1 MSDIKVTGTPQTF
14 GDGAIRNSKEGK
26 GRFDLIP
33 PDPFRLIVNRIIFLR
48 DHRIELSISNDY
60 IWKKVFNDENYIDT
74 IILLTAR
81 EYGIKDK
88 ALGYT
93 TDNSTTYDP
102 EYADTGLWP
111 MLHDLAIHFQ
121 KGAEIYGEHNCEKGI
136 PIWSFRDSGLR
147 HLSQYFNNEQD
158 EPHLISAIWNFWML
172 IWSAMRLDEDFEKI
186 REAKNDSREFDFEK
200 INRKYYK

>member
-1 MSDIKVTGTPQTF
+1 MSEIKVSGTPQTY

-33 PDPFRLIVNRIIFLR
+33 PEPFDLIVKRLIFLR
-48 DHRIELSISNDY
+48 DHRIPISIANDY
-60 IWKKVFNDENYIDT
+60 IWKKAFSDANYVDA

-88 ALGYT
+88 DIDYD
-93 TDNSTTYDP
+93 TDTSITYDP
-102 EYADTGLWP
+102 ECADTGFWT

-147 HLSQYFNNEQD
+147 HLSQYFNHETD

-172 IWSAMRLDEDFEKI
+172 IWTAMRLEEDFEKH
-186 REAKNDSREFDFEK
+186 RELNNYYNDLAFEK
-200 INRKYYK
+200 IDENFK

>member
-1 MSDIKVTGTPQTF
+1 MSDIKVTGTPQTY

-33 PDPFRLIVNRIIFLR
+33 PEPYKVIVNRLIFLR
-48 DHRIELSISNDY
+48 DHRIELSITNDY
-60 IWKKVFNDENYIDT
+60 IWKKAFTDENYIDA

-81 EYGIKDK
+81 EYGIKNK

-102 EYADTGLWP
+102 EYADMGFWS
-111 MLHDLAIHFQ
+111 MLRDLAVHFQ
-121 KGAEIYGEHNCEKGI
+121 KGAVIYGEHNCEKGI

-158 EPHLISAIWNFWML
+158 EPHLIAAIWNFWML
-172 IWSAMRLDEDFEKI
+172 IWTALRLDEDFEKYKE
-186 REAKNDSREFDFEK
+186 RNNCYRDLAFEK
-200 INRKYYK
+200 IDENLK